1 MAFLLDVI
9 APIFLLIG
17 CGYLLGRRRSVDPA
31 PLADVAIYI
40 CLPFLMFAAL
50 VRHPVTGTAA
60 AQTFAWQVGM
70 YVVSMPVIA
79 LVAHLAGWDK
89 PTRSAVTLS
98 LPTVNIAS
106 YGVPVVLFA
115 FGDEALAIVMLLF
128 VYGNVTAASLGTY
141 IAAGGRQSPLQAF
154 KSIFRLPLI
163 YTAVLALAVNALA
176 VPIPVSILDAA
187 DLIGKAGP
195 ILAIILL
202 GVQVSHIP
210 TRGRNL
216 LRVHGDLLAAHA
228 LGLRNLFVVMGDPTQ
243 VGDYPEAMDL
253 YDLAPSALIHLIRQ
267 RLNRGLDQAG
277 HSIGQPTSFTVGCAL
292 NMNASSAEREI
303 RVLLRKL
310 QGGASFALGQA
321 IFEPEQIGIF
331 HEQYEALVGEPL
343 RLPVLMGLMPL
354 YSVKH
359 ARFLHNEVPGIH
371 IPPRIIER
379 MGDAGEDAPQ
389 EGLRIAGE
397 LLAAMRDQVQGTYI
411 IPAFGRYDLAA
422 DLVEQ
427 ARALAPA

>member
-1 MAFLLDVI
+1 MSPWAIGHLLQSR
-9 APIFLLIG
+9 
-17 CGYLLGRRRSVDPA
+17 LG
-31 PLADVAIYI
+31 
-40 CLPFLMFAAL
+40 ME
-50 VRHPVTGTAA
+50 
-60 AQTFAWQVGM
+60 
-70 YVVSMPVIA
+70 
-79 LVAHLAGWDK
+79 
-89 PTRSAVTLS
+89 
-98 LPTVNIAS
+98 TV
-106 YGVPVVLFA
+106 LHF
-115 FGDEALAIVMLLF
+115 
-128 VYGNVTAASLGTY
+128 
-141 IAAGGRQSPLQAF
+141 
-154 KSIFRLPLI
+154 
-163 YTAVLALAVNALA
+163 
-176 VPIPVSILDAA
+176 
-187 DLIGKAGP
+187 
-195 ILAIILL
+195 
-202 GVQVSHIP
+202 P

-216 LRVHGDLLAAHA
+216 LRVQGDLLAAHA

-292 NMNASSAEREI
+292 NMNASSPEREI

-321 IFEPEQIGIF
+321 IFEPERISIF
-331 HEQYEALVGEPL
+331 HEQYEALVGESL

>member
-1 MAFLLDVI
+1 MRGVEMLDAAYRSAASGRGRAGVTPAVMAFLLDVI

-50 VRHPVTGTAA
+50 VRHPVTGEAA
-60 AQTFAWQVGM
+60 AQAFAWQVGM
-70 YVVSMPVIA
+70 YVVSMPAIA
-79 LVAHLAGWDK
+79 LVARLAGWDK

-163 YTAVLALAVNALA
+163 YAAALALAVNALA

-202 GVQVSHIP
+202 GVQGFAHPHPRSQLGGPVRRYWCQGSAGASDWHRP
-210 TRGRNL
+210 HAADRRAGRGAR
-216 LRVHGDLLAAHA
+216 RAVA
-228 LGLRNLFVVMGDPTQ
+228 
-243 VGDYPEAMDL
+243 
-253 YDLAPSALIHLIRQ
+253 
-267 RLNRGLDQAG
+267 
-277 HSIGQPTSFTVGCAL
+277 
-292 NMNASSAEREI
+292 
-303 RVLLRKL
+303 VLL
-310 QGGASFALGQA
+310 
-321 IFEPEQIGIF
+321 
-331 HEQYEALVGEPL
+331 
-343 RLPVLMGLMPL
+343 
-354 YSVKH
+354 
-359 ARFLHNEVPGIH
+359 
-371 IPPRIIER
+371 
-379 MGDAGEDAPQ
+379 
-389 EGLRIAGE
+389 
-397 LLAAMRDQVQGTYI
+397 
-411 IPAFGRYDLAA
+411 PAYGYQRPHPH
-422 DLVEQ
+422 
-427 ARALAPA
+427 RAL